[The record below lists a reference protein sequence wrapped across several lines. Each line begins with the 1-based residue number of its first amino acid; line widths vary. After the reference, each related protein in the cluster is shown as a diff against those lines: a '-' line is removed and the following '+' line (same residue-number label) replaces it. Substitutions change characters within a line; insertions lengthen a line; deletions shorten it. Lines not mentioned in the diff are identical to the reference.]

1 MGLERVHRRETT
13 EYFGP
18 VRLGPQD
25 LRDIAAVFADL
36 DSKVRLWLPDSRT
49 EFRVQEHRTEDLED
63 VLAFDE
69 ADTLPSIHVISAEL
83 RLSFYAGRDATL
95 IDKPHATESD
105 ADQRAVEEAA
115 ERLRQIVHS
124 RQVGR
129 LRALRQGAGGQSAPR
144 AAIAVLLLILVG
156 GSMLNAWLTYA
167 AAAAVTAGLVW
178 LYFGLVLVLFHPKDL
193 IRLRGRDL
201 PWSERRPGLVGLLTA
216 VGTVAVPLV
225 VYGLGRVLG

>member
-1 MGLERVHRRETT
+1 MGLERVHRRDTT
-13 EYFGP
+13 EHFGP

-49 EFRVQEHRTEDLED
+49 EFRVQEHRTEELED
-63 VLAFDE
+63 VLDFAE
-69 ADTLPSIHVISAEL
+69 ADTLPSIHVMSAEL

-95 IDKPHATESD
+95 ISRPHAPESD
-105 ADQRAVEEAA
+105 SDQRAVEESA
-115 ERLRQIVHS
+115 ERLRQIVRS

-129 LRALRQGAGGQSAPR
+129 LRALRQGAGGQWVPR
-144 AAIAVLLLILVG
+144 TVLAVLLLILVG
-156 GSMLNAWLTYA
+156 GSLLNAWLTA
-167 AAAAVTAGLVW
+167 AVTAAVTAGLVW
-178 LYFGLVLVLFHPKDL
+178 LYVGVVLVLFRPRDL

-216 VGTVAVPLV
+216 VGTVVVPLV